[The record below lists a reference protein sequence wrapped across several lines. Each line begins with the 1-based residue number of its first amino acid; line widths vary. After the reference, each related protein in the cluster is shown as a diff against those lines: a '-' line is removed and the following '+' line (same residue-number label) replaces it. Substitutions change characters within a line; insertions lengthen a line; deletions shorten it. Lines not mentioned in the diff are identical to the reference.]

1 MYNFKTLFCYNCKSV
16 LLNLPEVE
24 ISKLNGLNFVCEC
37 CGHRNLLTKNQ
48 FSKSV
53 DAYDPYISIQSVDN
67 IISERALYY

>member
-1 MYNFKTLFCYNCKSV
+1 MYSFKTLFCYNCKSV

-48 FSKSV
+48 FFKSV
-53 DAYDPYISIQSVDN
+53 DTYDPYISIQSVDN
-67 IISERALYY
+67 IISERALY

>member
-37 CGHRNLLTKNQ
+37 CGHRNLLTKTSSQ
-48 FSKSV
+48 K
-53 DAYDPYISIQSVDN
+53 
-67 IISERALYY
+67 R